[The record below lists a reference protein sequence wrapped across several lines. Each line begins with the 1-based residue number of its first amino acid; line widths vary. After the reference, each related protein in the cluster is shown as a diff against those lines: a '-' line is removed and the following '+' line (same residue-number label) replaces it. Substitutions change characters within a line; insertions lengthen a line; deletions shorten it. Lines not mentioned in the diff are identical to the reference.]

1 MNSRTMFNRIAVV
14 VVSGGLLA
22 GCATQQQNNTA
33 IGAGAGAAVGAG
45 LGALIGNGK
54 GAAIGA
60 GIGAVAGGLVGYN
73 WKVVKDDVQKSGASS
88 LGIDVVEMPDGSLK
102 VNIPSNV
109 SFDTDK
115 TQLKPA
121 LLPVLDSVAR
131 SLNQHQELRAKV
143 VGHTDS
149 TGAMAHNQTLSV
161 NRAKSV
167 TDYLARQGVAAGRLS
182 VEGRGPNDPIGDN
195 ATAEGARR
203 TGGWRSTCTPS
214 SNRRDR
220 GPASEA
226 AGAGAAALIHLIARS
241 PP

>member
-1 MNSRTMFNRIAVV
+1 M
-14 VVSGGLLA
+14 
-22 GCATQQQNNTA
+22 
-33 IGAGAGAAVGAG
+33 
-45 LGALIGNGK
+45 
-54 GAAIGA
+54 
-60 GIGAVAGGLVGYN
+60 AGGLVGYN

-149 TGAMAHNQTLSV
+149 TGAMAHNQALSV

-195 ATAEGARR
+195 ATAEGRAA
-203 TGGWRSTCTPS
+203 
-214 SNRRDR
+214 NRRVEIYLY
-220 GPASEA
+220 A
-226 AGAGAAALIHLIARS
+226 IKQ
-241 PP
+241 

>member
-1 MNSRTMFNRIAVV
+1 MGT
-14 VVSGGLLA
+14 GA
-22 GCATQQQNNTA
+22 GAA
-33 IGAGAGAAVGAG
+33 IGAGI
-45 LGALIGNGK
+45 GALVGHGT

-102 VNIPSNV
+102 VSIPSGV

-131 SLNQHQELRAKV
+131 ALNQHPELRAKV

-149 TGAMAHNQTLSV
+149 TGALAHNQTLSI

-167 TDYLARQGVAAGRLS
+167 TAYLAKQGVAADRLT

-195 ATAEGARR
+195 ATAEGRAL
-203 TGGWRSTCTPS
+203 
-214 SNRRDR
+214 NRRVEIYLY
-220 GPASEA
+220 AVKQ
-226 AGAGAAALIHLIARS
+226 
-241 PP
+241 

>member
-1 MNSRTMFNRIAVV
+1 MFNRIAVV

-115 TQLKPA
+115 TQL
-121 LLPVLDSVAR
+121 
-131 SLNQHQELRAKV
+131 
-143 VGHTDS
+143 
-149 TGAMAHNQTLSV
+149 
-161 NRAKSV
+161 
-167 TDYLARQGVAAGRLS
+167 
-182 VEGRGPNDPIGDN
+182 
-195 ATAEGARR
+195 
-203 TGGWRSTCTPS
+203 
-214 SNRRDR
+214 
-220 GPASEA
+220 
-226 AGAGAAALIHLIARS
+226 AGAAARAGFRGALAQSAPGAARCCRR
-241 PP
+241 PYRQHRGDGA

>member
-33 IGAGAGAAVGAG
+33 IGAGAAVGAG

-115 TQLKPA
+115 TQLAA

-131 SLNQHQELRAKV
+131 SLNQHQELRARSSAIPTAP
-143 VGHTDS
+143 GRWR
-149 TGAMAHNQTLSV
+149 QTLSV

-220 GPASEA
+220 GPRARRRA
-226 AGAGAAALIHLIARS
+226 RAAA
-241 PP
+241 

>member
-1 MNSRTMFNRIAVV
+1 MA
-14 VVSGGLLA
+14 
-22 GCATQQQNNTA
+22 
-33 IGAGAGAAVGAG
+33 
-45 LGALIGNGK
+45 

-161 NRAKSV
+161 SRAKSV
-167 TDYLARQGVAAGRLS
+167 TDYLARQAWPPAACRSRARAERSDRRQCHRRGR
-182 VEGRGPNDPIGDN
+182 
-195 ATAEGARR
+195 AA
-203 TGGWRSTCTPS
+203 
-214 SNRRDR
+214 NRRVEIYLY
-220 GPASEA
+220 AVKQ
-226 AGAGAAALIHLIARS
+226 
-241 PP
+241 

>member
-167 TDYLARQGVAAGRLS
+167 TDYLTRQGVAAGRLS
-182 VEGRGPNDPIGDN
+182 IEGRGPNDPIGDN
-195 ATAEGARR
+195 ATAEGRAA
-203 TGGWRSTCTPS
+203 
-214 SNRRDR
+214 NRRVEIYLY
-220 GPASEA
+220 AVKQ
-226 AGAGAAALIHLIARS
+226 
-241 PP
+241 

>member
-22 GCATQQQNNTA
+22 SCATQQQNNTA

-195 ATAEGARR
+195 ATAEGRAA
-203 TGGWRSTCTPS
+203 
-214 SNRRDR
+214 NRRVEIYLY
-220 GPASEA
+220 A
-226 AGAGAAALIHLIARS
+226 IKQ
-241 PP
+241 

>member
-115 TQLKPA
+115 TQPSRRCC
-121 LLPVLDSVAR
+121 PCWIPWRAR
-131 SLNQHQELRAKV
+131 STSTRNCAPRSSAIPTAPGRWRITRPCRSIGPRA
-143 VGHTDS
+143 
-149 TGAMAHNQTLSV
+149 
-161 NRAKSV
+161 
-167 TDYLARQGVAAGRLS
+167 
-182 VEGRGPNDPIGDN
+182 
-195 ATAEGARR
+195 
-203 TGGWRSTCTPS
+203 
-214 SNRRDR
+214 
-220 GPASEA
+220 
-226 AGAGAAALIHLIARS
+226 
-241 PP
+241 

>member
-1 MNSRTMFNRIAVV
+1 MTRHTDGIVEVAMRSRTIFNRIAIVAA
-14 VVSGGLLA
+14 SGALLA
-22 GCATQQQNNTA
+22 GCATQQQTNTAVGTGAGAA
-33 IGAGAGAAVGAG
+33 IGAGI
-45 LGALIGNGK
+45 GALIGHGK

-73 WKVVKDDVQKSGASS
+73 WKVVK
-88 LGIDVVEMPDGSLK
+88 
-102 VNIPSNV
+102 VNIPSGV

-131 SLNQHQELRAKV
+131 SLNQHPELRAKV

-149 TGAMAHNQTLSV
+149 TGALAHNQTLSV

-167 TDYLARQGVAAGRLS
+167 TDYLGKQGVAAGRLS

-195 ATAEGARR
+195 ATAEGRAL
-203 TGGWRSTCTPS
+203 
-214 SNRRDR
+214 NRRVEIYLY
-220 GPASEA
+220 AVKQ
-226 AGAGAAALIHLIARS
+226 
-241 PP
+241 

>member
-1 MNSRTMFNRIAVV
+1 MNSKTMFNRIAVV

-22 GCATQQQNNTA
+22 SCATQQQNNTA

-195 ATAEGARR
+195 ATAEGRAA
-203 TGGWRSTCTPS
+203 
-214 SNRRDR
+214 NRRVEIYLY
-220 GPASEA
+220 A
-226 AGAGAAALIHLIARS
+226 IKQ
-241 PP
+241 

>member
-1 MNSRTMFNRIAVV
+1 MFNRIAVV

-88 LGIDVVEMPDGSLK
+88 LGIDVVEMPDGSLRSISPAMSRS
-102 VNIPSNV
+102 IPTRPS
-109 SFDTDK
+109 S
-115 TQLKPA
+115 KPA

-131 SLNQHQELRAKV
+131 SLNQHQELRALSSAIPTAP
-143 VGHTDS
+143 GRWRITRPCRS
-149 TGAMAHNQTLSV
+149 TGP
-161 NRAKSV
+161 RA
-167 TDYLARQGVAAGRLS
+167 
-182 VEGRGPNDPIGDN
+182 
-195 ATAEGARR
+195 
-203 TGGWRSTCTPS
+203 
-214 SNRRDR
+214 
-220 GPASEA
+220 
-226 AGAGAAALIHLIARS
+226 
-241 PP
+241 

>member
-1 MNSRTMFNRIAVV
+1 MFNRIAVV

-131 SLNQHQELRAKV
+131 SLNQHQELRAWSSAIPTAP
-143 VGHTDS
+143 GRWRITRPCRS
-149 TGAMAHNQTLSV
+149 TGP
-161 NRAKSV
+161 RA
-167 TDYLARQGVAAGRLS
+167 
-182 VEGRGPNDPIGDN
+182 
-195 ATAEGARR
+195 
-203 TGGWRSTCTPS
+203 
-214 SNRRDR
+214 
-220 GPASEA
+220 
-226 AGAGAAALIHLIARS
+226 
-241 PP
+241 

>member
-14 VVSGGLLA
+14 VVSGGLA

-195 ATAEGARR
+195 ATAEGRAA
-203 TGGWRSTCTPS
+203 
-214 SNRRDR
+214 NRRVEIYLY
-220 GPASEA
+220 AVKQ
-226 AGAGAAALIHLIARS
+226 
-241 PP
+241 

>member
-1 MNSRTMFNRIAVV
+1 M
-14 VVSGGLLA
+14 LK
-22 GCATQQQNNTA
+22 GCAKQKQPNTA
-33 IGAGAGAAVGAG
+33 IGAGEGAAVGAG

-149 TGAMAHNQTLSV
+149 TGAMAHNQALSV

-195 ATAEGARR
+195 ATVEGRAA
-203 TGGWRSTCTPS
+203 
-214 SNRRDR
+214 NRRVEIYLY
-220 GPASEA
+220 A
-226 AGAGAAALIHLIARS
+226 IKQ
-241 PP
+241 

>member
-1 MNSRTMFNRIAVV
+1 MIRHTDGIVEVAMRSRTIFNRIAIVAA
-14 VVSGGLLA
+14 SGALLA
-22 GCATQQQNNTA
+22 GCATQQQTNTA
-33 IGAGAGAAVGAG
+33 VGTGAGAALGAG
-45 LGALIGNGK
+45 IGALIGHGT

-73 WKVVKDDVQKSGASS
+73 WKVVKEDVQNSGASS

-102 VNIPSNV
+102 VNIPSGV

-131 SLNQHQELRAKV
+131 SLNQHPELRAKV

-149 TGAMAHNQTLSV
+149 TGALAHNQTLSV

-167 TDYLARQGVAAGRLS
+167 TDYLSKQGVAAGRLS

-195 ATAEGARR
+195 ATAEGRAL
-203 TGGWRSTCTPS
+203 
-214 SNRRDR
+214 NRRVEIYLY
-220 GPASEA
+220 AVKQ
-226 AGAGAAALIHLIARS
+226 
-241 PP
+241 